1 MAAIDEYS
9 LAVIRCLAEN
19 KVQDAKRYAVAACI
33 NDTSKKNSG
42 YVQRYKKLLENGPN
56 MIELP
61 GNIKGTLCM
70 EDVSGFHSERYYVGP
85 QQEKL
90 LEQIKQ
96 GVAVTL
102 QLREYGIPYR
112 NSSIIY
118 GVSGTG
124 KTEFARYVA
133 YTLGIPFAY
142 VNFANLIDS
151 RMGDTSKNI
160 NRIFDFCK
168 GQKCVLLLDEIDC
181 IGLKRGASEDGGPSG
196 ELARTTISLM
206 QALDDLTDGQIII
219 AATNRFDRLDPA
231 IIRRFQRCVEF
242 LPFEKDDRV
251 EMVKKYMNN
260 VNPEF
265 LTEDVLSYAD
275 ENHTQAEIT
284 SFLIDAVIDRV
295 SENID
300 VEAALVEYTS
310 EINEEQFFH

>member
-1 MAAIDEYS
+1 MAAIDEHS

-19 KVQDAKRYAVAACI
+19 KIQDAKKYAVLACI

-61 GNIKGTLCM
+61 GNIKGALCM
-70 EDVSGFHSERYYVGP
+70 EDVSGFHRERYYVGP
-85 QQEKL
+85 QQKKL

-124 KTEFARYVA
+124 KTEFSRYVA

-151 RMGDTSKNI
+151 YMGNTSKNI

-181 IGLKRGASEDGGPSG
+181 IGLKRGTTGDGGAGG

-231 IIRRFQRCVEF
+231 ITRRFQRCVEF
-242 LPFEKDDRV
+242 LPFGKDDRI
-251 EMVKKYMNN
+251 EMIKKYMNN
-260 VNPEF
+260 VNSEF
-265 LTEDVLSYAD
+265 LTEDILSYAD

-284 SFLIDAVIDRV
+284 SFLINAIIERV

-300 VEAALVEYTS
+300 VEAALVEYKS
-310 EINEEQFFH
+310 EINEENLL